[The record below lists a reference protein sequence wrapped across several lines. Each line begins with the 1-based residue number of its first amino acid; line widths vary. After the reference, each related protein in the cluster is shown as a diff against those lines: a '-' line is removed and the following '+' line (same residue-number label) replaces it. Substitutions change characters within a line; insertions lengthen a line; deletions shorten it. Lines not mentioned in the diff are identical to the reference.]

1 MINYPIT
8 PEYIQKAPYP
18 AMRLYAQFEDA
29 LLADICSRLKY
40 SNGEMTGT
48 VRQHLE
54 LLKRR
59 GYDTRR
65 IAKYIVQIT
74 GEGEEAARKAIEDAI
89 ADNEAYYKQIYEAMG
104 QDFVG
109 YDFLDAEM
117 KAIEA
122 QTMSTFKNLTGS
134 YGFSIRRLDGTVQW
148 LDPSQAYQAVL
159 DKALFKAQSGLSYN
173 QCIRGAVSEL
183 TSSGVTVVEYY
194 KEDGVK
200 KSHVNRVDVA
210 ARRAIMTGI
219 TQLSSKFSDAAME
232 DLDTPYLYVTQHV
245 GARDKDGPN
254 PWSNHEAWQ
263 GLVYSKKAGDK
274 YPSVFEICGLNQT
287 DGLCGVNC
295 RHSYYP
301 HFEKISHHAE
311 KMTKKNTLY
320 KGKTYSEY
328 EASQVLR
335 KMETQ
340 MRELKRKM
348 IGESASGDRDKYL
361 QHAAKHRA
369 LKEEYAKFA
378 KATGQRSQYYERA
391 GILSWGPSEARAAEK
406 ALSDAELI

>member
-1 MINYPIT
+1 MTEYPIT
-8 PEYIQKAPYP
+8 PEYIRKAPL
-18 AMRLYAQFEDA
+18 AAERLYAQFEDA

-89 ADNEAYYKQIYEAMG
+89 AENESYYKQIYEAMG

-117 KAIEA
+117 RAIEA

-159 DKALFKAQSGLSYN
+159 DKALFKAQSGMSYN
-173 QCIRGAVSEL
+173 QCIRGAVSDL
-183 TSSGVTVVEYY
+183 TTSGVTVVEYY
-194 KEDGVK
+194 KEEGPK
-200 KSHVNRVDVA
+200 HSHVNKIDVA
-210 ARRAIMTGI
+210 TRRAIMTGI
-219 TQLSSKFSDAAME
+219 TQISGKFADAAME
-232 DLDTPYLYVTQHV
+232 DLGTDYLYVTQHH
-245 GARDKDGPN
+245 GARDKGIG
-254 PWSNHEAWQ
+254 WQNHESWQ
-263 GLVYSKKAGDK
+263 GRVYSKKTGDK
-274 YPSVFEICGLNQT
+274 YPSVYAVCGLGEV

-295 RHSYYP
+295 RHGYYP
-301 HFEKISHHAE
+301 FFSGLTKIPAEKIAN
-311 KMTKKNTLY
+311 KNTY
-320 KGKTYSEY
+320 YNGKKYSEY

-348 IGESASGDRDKYL
+348 IGDASSGDRDKYL
-361 QHAAKHRA
+361 QHAARHRA
-369 LKEEYAKFA
+369 LKEEYKKFA
-378 KATGQRSQYYERA
+378 DATGQRSQYYE
-391 GILSWGPSEARAAEK
+391 
-406 ALSDAELI
+406 